1 MKPVVILSVLIAGAL
16 LAGCHGVPTSEE
28 RQARRDFKAVAAQYP
43 PDQTPET
50 GPLRLP
56 ELTPDSSLSNY
67 LAYALLNSPA
77 VKAAFYDWSAS
88 VENITVS
95 RSLPDPQLTFQAF
108 IEHALTSLMPGFV
121 WNFPGPGKL
130 RVRAQMATAQS
141 DGKYFTFESAMLQA
155 AYDLKK
161 AYYNLGLLDEQ
172 LRINRESLALL
183 DTLDQALRARNAT
196 GQGTL
201 SQVLRVQTDRD
212 RLRTEIENLAD
223 SRHSALAQFKA
234 ALGLTPAQPD
244 PPAPAHFET
253 SPENPDADELWRLA
267 LAHNPQLKG
276 MEADVRA
283 AEAGIAVAYKERTPD
298 FSAGLSAEVY
308 SPPFFWPQAGMTL
321 PVWRD
326 KLAAEIAQAKA
337 AELAAANRLQAAQ
350 INLAVT
356 FAAQVFA
363 CRETGRTL
371 TLIEDQLM
379 PRARQSLEI
388 ARVGYRAGSVDF
400 ASVTDAERMQLDLQ
414 LSAAEART
422 AHEIALAELSILV
435 SGVPPPGAAILSNNR

>member
-1 MKPVVILSVLIAGAL
+1 MKPVVIFSAVMVGGL
-16 LAGCHGVPTSEE
+16 LAGCRGVPTPDE
-28 RQARRDFKAVAAQYP
+28 RQARRDFNTVAAQYP
-43 PDQTPET
+43 PAQPPGT
-50 GPLRLP
+50 GALPLP

-67 LAYALLNSPA
+67 LACALLNSPA
-77 VKAAFYDWSAS
+77 VKAGFYDWSAS
-88 VENITVS
+88 VENITVARS
-95 RSLPDPQLTFQAF
+95 RPDPQLTLQAY
-108 IEHALTSLMPGFV
+108 IEDSLTSLMPGFA

-130 RVRAQMATAQS
+130 KVRAQAAIAQS
-141 DGKYFTFESAMLQA
+141 AGKYFTFESALLQA
-155 AYDLKK
+155 AFDLKK
-161 AYYNLGLLDEQ
+161 AYFNLGLLDEQ

-253 SPENPDADELWRLA
+253 SPGNPDAEELWRIA
-267 LAHNPQLKG
+267 LAHNPQLKA

-283 AEAGIAVAYKERTPD
+283 AEAGIEVAFKERTPD

-337 AELAAANRLQAAQ
+337 GELAAGNRLQAAQ

-356 FAAQVFA
+356 FAARSFA
-363 CRETGRTL
+363 CRETSRTL
-371 TLIEDQLM
+371 ALIEDRLM
-379 PRARQSLEI
+379 PRARQTLEI
-388 ARVGYRAGSVDF
+388 ARAGYRAGTVDF
-400 ASVTDAERMQLDLQ
+400 SSVTDAERMPLNLQ
-414 LSAAEART
+414 LAAAEAGT
-422 AHEIALAELSILV
+422 AREIALAELSLIV
-435 SGVPPPGAAILSNNR
+435 AGVPPPGSLIINHTH